1 MGNDTEMSELRM
13 TVAERREYFTTL
25 VDSGFTEDQALQL
38 LAAVLAGPKE

>member
-13 TVAERREYFTTL
+13 AAAGMHEYFTNL

-38 LAAVLAGPKE
+38 LAAVLAGPKD